1 MQENYQKEEQVIIEE
16 KAQVQPI
23 ATPTKKYDHDEV
35 LKASTAYFK
44 GDTLAANVW
53 MNKYALKDSQ
63 GNIYELT
70 PDDMHKKTGV

>member
-16 KAQVQPI
+16 KAQVKPI
-23 ATPTKKYDHDEV
+23 VTPPTKKYDHDEV

-53 MNKYALKDSQ
+53 MNKYA
-63 GNIYELT
+63 
-70 PDDMHKKTGV
+70 

>member
-1 MQENYQKEEQVIIEE
+1 M
-16 KAQVQPI
+16 
-23 ATPTKKYDHDEV
+23 KKYNHEEV
-35 LKASTAYFK
+35 LEAATAYFD

-70 PDDMHKKTGV
+70 PDDMHRRIASEVARIERNIRTQ